1 MLVRN
6 VDVVLIE
13 CLFSPVNQ
21 TVTNWAILYVLVFSV
36 LRTFSAA
43 LVASSVSEDSKRPM
57 YEMFSVP
64 SESYGAEASLTAI
77 YFDNVPKPLSYEQ
90 IKCINKLTGMFVM
103 PEEGD
108 FAAANFTI

>member
-1 MLVRN
+1 MKLMLVKN
-6 VDVVLIE
+6 VDAVLIE

-57 YEMFSVP
+57 YAMFSVP
-64 SESYGAEASLTAI
+64 SESYGAEASLT
-77 YFDNVPKPLSYEQ
+77 VPNPLTYEQ
-90 IKCINKLTGMFVM
+90 IKSINKLTDNGHVC
-103 PEEGD
+103 D
-108 FAAANFTI
+108 AQKR

>member
-6 VDVVLIE
+6 VDAVLIE

-64 SESYGAEASLTAI
+64 SESYGAEASLTAHI
-77 YFDNVPKPLSYEQ
+77 LRLSPQ
-90 IKCINKLTGMFVM
+90 PINL
-103 PEEGD
+103 EEGD
-108 FAAANFTI
+108 FATANFTI

>member
-1 MLVRN
+1 MKLMLVRN
-6 VDVVLIE
+6 VDAVLIE

-77 YFDNVPKPLSYEQ
+77 YIRTNTSTKSPTP
-90 IKCINKLTGMFVM
+90 
-103 PEEGD
+103 
-108 FAAANFTI
+108 

>member
-77 YFDNVPKPLSYEQ
+77 YICTNMYLTYEQ
-90 IKCINKLTGMFVM
+90 IKCINNLTGMFVM
-103 PEEGD
+103 SEESD